1 MARDVVS
8 SFTVQASLAAHRAS
22 RVVVLG
28 EALGRMP
35 PVA

>member
-8 SFTVQASLAAHRAS
+8 SFTVQASLAAYRAA

-28 EALGRMP
+28 
-35 PVA
+35 